1 MKEKQMK
8 NLSAMN
14 LQPEK
19 SFPRKEGEVK
29 RFPDNLKFLLDL
41 SSRNINGN
49 LSGWSQRIL
58 NVIQIHMKKQK
69 TIWMC

>member
-1 MKEKQMK
+1 MVARRQCNNIFKIMKEKQMK

-49 LSGWSQRIL
+49 LSG
-58 NVIQIHMKKQK
+58 
-69 TIWMC
+69 

>member
-1 MKEKQMK
+1 MK

-49 LSGWSQRIL
+49 LSG
-58 NVIQIHMKKQK
+58 
-69 TIWMC
+69 

>member
-1 MKEKQMK
+1 MEARRQCNIFKMMQEKQMK

-19 SFPRKEGEVK
+19 SFLRKEGEIK

-49 LSGWSQRIL
+49 LSG
-58 NVIQIHMKKQK
+58 
-69 TIWMC
+69 